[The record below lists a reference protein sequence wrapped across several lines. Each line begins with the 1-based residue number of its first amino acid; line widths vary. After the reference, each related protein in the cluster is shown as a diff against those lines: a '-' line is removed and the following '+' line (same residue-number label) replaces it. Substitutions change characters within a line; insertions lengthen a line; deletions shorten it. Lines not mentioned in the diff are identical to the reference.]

1 MLWLCF
7 SSVIISM
14 IRQLTEECQLASR
27 ALVIHVCLSSS
38 LSFKHYLSLSESTIK
53 LYVKPLVKQDVQT
66 GNCSGCST
74 VREFRTTTAAAT
86 FLPHFHKDNGKE
98 SAPTD
103 FLQGTSDSL
112 QVAEI
117 CIPVKNNLGLWKRK
131 RLTPEA
137 MYVLQLFPVSRWR
150 SHLLFWDSFT
160 AQQII
165 KIKNRVLNLIPLR
178 QHNKL
183 HRVVLC
189 QRPESIIWL
198 TDSSFSEMASNCALG
213 I

>member
-86 FLPHFHKDNGKE
+86 FLPHVHKTNGKE
-98 SAPTD
+98 SASTN
-103 FLQGTSDSL
+103 FLQGTPDSL

-165 KIKNRVLNLIPLR
+165 KIKIPCL
-178 QHNKL
+178 KF
-183 HRVVLC
+183 
-189 QRPESIIWL
+189 
-198 TDSSFSEMASNCALG
+198 DSVEAAQ
-213 I
+213 

>member
-98 SAPTD
+98 SAPIVCQLLFCSPVTQGLCQLSTIQSHLKRQSQPWGMYSSNREESEEIVIRNAKSWSMLLSCVTSSV
-103 FLQGTSDSL
+103 FLQTLCIYINCFIAHAYCITGIIFYSASCLTG
-112 QVAEI
+112 I
-117 CIPVKNNLGLWKRK
+117 CIL
-131 RLTPEA
+131 
-137 MYVLQLFPVSRWR
+137 
-150 SHLLFWDSFT
+150 
-160 AQQII
+160 
-165 KIKNRVLNLIPLR
+165 
-178 QHNKL
+178 
-183 HRVVLC
+183 
-189 QRPESIIWL
+189 
-198 TDSSFSEMASNCALG
+198 SS
-213 I
+213 